1 MKGHPIGLHGP
12 AAGREPARVL
22 RSIERFA
29 LAPASAAPLAV
40 LRIGLAAVLLL
51 QAALVAPALFELYG
65 RSGILQ
71 GPLRDVFAR
80 TELPRIGWAVELLAP
95 LGVGEDSVI
104 LGTGVIYVLALA
116 ALLVGWWTRAA
127 AVLAWLTH
135 LMLMTTANSTVY
147 GVDSFANI
155 FLFYLVWMPSA
166 AAFSLDLQLGR
177 VRGGPTP
184 AARLGLRVVQ
194 LHLSVVYLASGLG
207 KAAGEPWWNG
217 EAIWRSVMLPE
228 YRQFDL
234 AWLADAP
241 WLAVVAGW
249 TVLLVEI
256 GYAFLIWPR
265 RTRLPWVVATV
276 ALHAGIALF
285 MGLLV
290 FGAIMAVLT
299 IAAFAVQSEPPGP
312 AAPGAAA
319 RRAQAS

>member
-1 MKGHPIGLHGP
+1 MKGHASGLQRP
-12 AAGREPARVL
+12 AAGGELARVL

-29 LAPASAAPLAV
+29 LAPASAAPLAA

-71 GPLRDVFAR
+71 GTLRDVFAR
-80 TELPRIGWAVELLAP
+80 TELPRIGWAVALLAP
-95 LGVGEDSVI
+95 LGVGEDPVI
-104 LGTGVIYVLALA
+104 LGTGVIYVVALA
-116 ALLVGWWTRAA
+116 ALLIGWRTRAA

-135 LMLMTTANSTVY
+135 LMLMATADSTVY

-155 FLFYLVWMPSA
+155 FLFYLLWMPSA
-166 AAFSLDLQLGR
+166 AAFSMDRRLGR

-194 LHLSVVYLASGLG
+194 LHLSIAYLASGLG
-207 KAAGEPWWNG
+207 KAASAPWWDG

-234 AWLADAP
+234 SWLADAP
-241 WLAVVAGW
+241 WLAAIAGW

-256 GYAFLIWPR
+256 GYGFLIWPR

-285 MGLLV
+285 MGLVV

-299 IAAFAVQSEPPGP
+299 VAAFAVGSEPPGP
-312 AAPGAAA
+312 AAQAGAAPG
-319 RRAQAS
+319 

>member
-1 MKGHPIGLHGP
+1 MKDPSIGLRGA
-12 AAGREPARVL
+12 AAGGEPARVL
-22 RSIERFA
+22 GAIERFA
-29 LAPASAAPLAV
+29 LAPASAAPLAA

-80 TELPRIGWAVELLAP
+80 TDLPRIGWAVELLAP
-95 LGVGEDSVI
+95 LGIGEDPVI
-104 LGTGVIYVLALA
+104 LGTGGIYVVALA
-116 ALLVGWWTRAA
+116 ALLVGWCTRAA
-127 AVLAWLTH
+127 AFLAWLTH
-135 LMLMTTANSTVY
+135 LMLVTTASSTVY
-147 GVDSFANI
+147 GVDSFASI
-155 FLFYLVWMPSA
+155 FLFYLLWMPSE
-166 AAFSLDLQLGR
+166 AAFSMDRRLGR
-177 VRGGPTP
+177 ARGGPTP

-194 LHLSVVYLASGLG
+194 LHLSFAYLVSGLG
-207 KAAGEPWWNG
+207 KAAGEPWWDG

-234 AWLADAP
+234 SWLAGAP
-241 WLAVVAGW
+241 WLAAVAGW

-256 GYAFLIWPR
+256 GYGFLIWPR

-290 FGAIMAVLT
+290 FGALMAVLT
-299 IAAFAVQSEPPGP
+299 IAAFAVPSEPPAP
-312 AAPGAAA
+312 AAPAGAAPG
-319 RRAQAS
+319 